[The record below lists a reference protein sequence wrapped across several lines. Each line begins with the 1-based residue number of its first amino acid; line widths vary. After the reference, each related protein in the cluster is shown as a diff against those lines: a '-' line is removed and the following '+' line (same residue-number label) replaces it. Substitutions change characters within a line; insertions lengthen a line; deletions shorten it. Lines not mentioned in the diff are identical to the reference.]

1 MKKNTAAFVCG
12 LIGAI
17 FGLLGGI
24 LCSACTGLLAAIEE
38 GANAVS
44 GASGNT
50 TLPYLIVFIVLGIGG
65 SACRRYSGARLQKSG
80 FPSLPC
86 RTSPSGR
93 NPRMRFRRLRR
104 CGTVRR
110 YRNHCC
116 GSSSYCCDGFLE
128 KKAAYGIRNG
138 GQNRTF
144 RSNNVIPLHHSY
156 GFGRNRLFS
165 FVYAAYL

>member
-24 LCSACTGLLAAIEE
+24 LCSACTGLLAALEE

-65 SACRRYSGARLQKSG
+65 SVIALVGAIQALG
-80 FPSLPC
+80 
-86 RTSPSGR
+86 
-93 NPRMRFRRLRR
+93 
-104 CGTVRR
+104 
-110 YRNHCC
+110 Y
-116 GSSSYCCDGFLE
+116 
-128 KKAAYGIRNG
+128 KKAAFPLCLVGLLLQVGTLICGFVGYGVAELYVGIG
-138 GQNRTF
+138 TI
-144 RSNNVIPLHHSY
+144 VAVVLLIVATV
-156 GFGRNRLFS
+156 FS
-165 FVYAAYL
+165 RRKQPTE